1 MKHINIYPNN
11 SVYNPKS
18 ATLSQ
23 QSSITYNDN
32 FNQIIQNY
40 HNQIKHTQDDD
51 SNTNQKQEVNHL
63 SCK

>member
-1 MKHINIYPNN
+1 MKYINIYPNN

-32 FNQIIQNY
+32 FSQIIQNY
-40 HNQIKHTQDDD
+40 HNQIKHTHDDD
-51 SNTNQKQEVNHL
+51 TNTNQKQEVNHL
-63 SCK
+63 SCI